1 MVSYETETGM
11 IAQWIVFGVM
21 VVAAVAFAIVVQ
33 FRPADIKFPYYVNIA
48 ICTIAACAYYVMAT
62 NYEDHNTVVGDR
74 QVVYARY
81 IDWVLTTPL
90 LLLDLVLMTKMRGV
104 TVAWIMVADVFMVIF
119 GILGAFEPEHKFK
132 WVYFIA
138 GCVMQAV
145 LTWGMLS
152 VTWKQDLQKSKE
164 YQQSYISLLT
174 FLIVLWVCYPVV
186 WAFGSGTGLLDV
198 DWEAILM
205 GILDVLAKPCFAV
218 GCLIAHETIFKNS
231 GGYDALIE
239 KAAEA
244 VTPSA

>member
-1 MVSYETETGM
+1 
-11 IAQWIVFGVM
+11 
-21 VVAAVAFAIVVQ
+21 
-33 FRPADIKFPYYVNIA
+33 
-48 ICTIAACAYYVMAT
+48 
-62 NYEDHNTVVGDR
+62 
-74 QVVYARY
+74 
-81 IDWVLTTPL
+81 
-90 LLLDLVLMTKMRGV
+90 
-104 TVAWIMVADVFMVIF
+104 
-119 GILGAFEPEHKFK
+119 
-132 WVYFIA
+132 
-138 GCVMQAV
+138 
-145 LTWGMLS
+145 MLS

-218 GCLIAHETIFKNS
+218 GCLIAHETIFNNS